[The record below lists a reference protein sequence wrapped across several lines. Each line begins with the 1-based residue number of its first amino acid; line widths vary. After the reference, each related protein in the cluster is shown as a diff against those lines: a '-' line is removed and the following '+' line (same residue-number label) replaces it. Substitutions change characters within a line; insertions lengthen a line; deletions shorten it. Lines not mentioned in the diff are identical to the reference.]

1 MSETPFLICKKLCF
15 YVLEIIP
22 NKVRVM
28 KESTRYNRQTILPE
42 IGVEGQ
48 QKLSKSKVLVI
59 GAGGLGASILPY
71 LAGAGIGEIGI
82 VDDDVIDVSNLHR
95 QVIYKTTAVGKSKA
109 EEAKL
114 LISDLNPEIKVNAFS
129 EKLSGKNAISLF
141 EKYDIIVD
149 ATDNISIKYLIN
161 DACLI
166 TNKPMVYGSIF
177 RFQGQVSVFNFQNGP
192 TYRCLY
198 PDENSNA
205 LNCEDAGVIGVSVGI
220 IGMLQA
226 NEVLKMILGIGEVLS
241 GKILVY
247 NILKNEQQKYDF
259 EKGSILEMTK
269 EDFERKYNLVE
280 NQIEEIKFELLLDEI
295 ENEAVLFLDVR
306 NEDELPKIKLRNSIQ
321 IPLMNLENE
330 IENLNKNKLIYVFCQ
345 SGIRSKI
352 AVELLQKNQF
362 QNVKSIEGGALAMK
376 QLLKEEKI

>member
-1 MSETPFLICKKLCF
+1 
-15 YVLEIIP
+15 
-22 NKVRVM
+22 M

-42 IGVEGQ
+42 IGGDGQ
-48 QKLSKSKVLVI
+48 QKISKSKVLVI

-71 LAGAGIGEIGI
+71 LAGAGVGEIGI

-95 QVIYKTTAVGKSKA
+95 QVIYETSAVGKSKA

-114 LISDLNPEIKVNAFS
+114 MISELNPEIKVSAFS

-161 DACLI
+161 DACLV

-177 RFQGQVSVFNFQNGP
+177 RFQGQVSVFNYQNGP

-198 PDENSNA
+198 PDENLNA

-220 IGMLQA
+220 IGMFQA

-247 NILKNEQQKYDF
+247 NTLKNEQQKYDF
-259 EKGSILEMTK
+259 DRS
-269 EDFERKYNLVE
+269 DFQTISREAFEEKYNKCV
-280 NQIEEIKFELLLDEI
+280 IEEVSFDSVLDEI
-295 ENEAVLFLDVR
+295 NNDAVLFLDVR
-306 NEDELPKIKLRNSIQ
+306 NIDESPKIALNNQIQ
-321 IPLMNLENE
+321 IPLMNVEKE
-330 IENLNKNKLIYVFCQ
+330 IEKLNKNQKIYVFCQ
-345 SGIRSKI
+345 SGIRSKM
-352 AVELLQKNQF
+352 AVELLQKHQF
-362 QNVKSIEGGALAMK
+362 ENVKSIAGGVLAMK
-376 QLLKEEKI
+376 KLLQEIKI

>member
-1 MSETPFLICKKLCF
+1 
-15 YVLEIIP
+15 
-22 NKVRVM
+22 M

-42 IGVEGQ
+42 IGEEGQ

-71 LAGAGIGEIGI
+71 LAAAGIGEIGI
-82 VDDDVIDVSNLHR
+82 VDDDTIDVSNLHR
-95 QVIYKTTAVGKSKA
+95 QVIYKTLAVGKSKA

-114 LISDLNPEIKVNAFS
+114 MISELNPEIKVNAFS
-129 EKLSGKNAISLF
+129 EKLSGKNAISLL

-149 ATDNISIKYLIN
+149 ATDTISIKYLIN
-161 DACLI
+161 DACLV

-177 RFQGQVSVFNFQNGP
+177 RFQGQVSVFNYQNGP

-198 PDENSNA
+198 PDENKTA
-205 LNCEDAGVIGVSVGI
+205 LNCEDAGVIGISVGI

-226 NEVLKMILGIGEVLS
+226 NEVIKMILGIGEVLS

-247 NILKNEQQKYDF
+247 TILDNEQQKYDF
-259 EKGSILEMTK
+259 DKNSTIQLTK
-269 EDFERKYNLVE
+269 EEFYKKYNSSE
-280 NQIEEIKFELLLDEI
+280 NEIEEINFESILDEI
-295 ENEAVLFLDVR
+295 ENDAVLFLDVR
-306 NEDELPKIKLRNSIQ
+306 NEEELPKIKFKNSIQ
-321 IPLMNLENE
+321 IPLLNLEVE
-330 IENLNKNKLIYVFCQ
+330 IKNLNKNQVIYVFCQ

-362 QNVKSIEGGALAMK
+362 QNVKSILGGALEMK
-376 QLLKEEKI
+376 HLFDEKKNSHEFTN